1 MRDKSRD
8 GSCSP
13 EVKCSNSS
21 SRQEKT
27 NTLIGKL
34 TIQSIIPWG
43 VFKPAIKGW
52 WWIAGSCSGTDSS
65 SLCSHGSHTA
75 HEHNVLLL
83 LPRTPEPPH
92 WQRQPTKL
100 PCPTPSFPKQ
110 LPAGLGIAKN
120 AAFSC
125 FLPFFFF
132 FVFFPTSFLSLFLF
146 WHFPPLTRFVRSW
159 VGSLLISIHSSFWI
173 SDSDPTFAS
182 PKILI
187 LLPKMT
193 HIYSNGAL

>member
-1 MRDKSRD
+1 MARR
-8 GSCSP
+8 
-13 EVKCSNSS
+13 
-21 SRQEKT
+21 
-27 NTLIGKL
+27 
-34 TIQSIIPWG
+34 
-43 VFKPAIKGW
+43 
-52 WWIAGSCSGTDSS
+52 
-65 SLCSHGSHTA
+65 
-75 HEHNVLLL
+75 
-83 LPRTPEPPH
+83 
-92 WQRQPTKL
+92 L

-110 LPAGLGIAKN
+110 LPAGLGIVKN
-120 AAFSC
+120 SAFSC

-146 WHFPPLTRFVRSW
+146 WLFPPLTRFVRSW

-193 HIYSNGAL
+193 HIYSSGALQQCHSTMLRYKDQMTNFSKLKDRFKLKFPLRIALC